1 MDKPSVKHTP
11 VKPSRIESGIYSAAA
26 PNLDIKRRELRFS
39 MHGKYIVIPTSQFL
53 KSYMPAVRQQ
63 RSGRFT
69 NILRGIPV
77 TSGQEVK
84 MYQPLVSTAAHSEPT
99 R

>member
-1 MDKPSVKHTP
+1 MDKPSVNHTP
-11 VKPSRIESGIYSAAA
+11 VKSARKESGRYSTAA

-39 MHGKYIVIPTSQFL
+39 MHGKYIIIPTSQFL

-63 RSGRFT
+63 RGSRFT
-69 NILRGIPV
+69 NILQKIPV
-77 TSGQEVK
+77 SSGQEVQ
-84 MYQPLVSTAAHSEPT
+84 MYRPLVSAAVYSEPA